1 MPSSTRSLATRRSGN
16 TKLLF
21 TLYHYNLEPMQPA
34 VPRVP
39 QAVLFLAAAKAPKQ
53 LPVECQTPA
62 NSNKTKKSAF
72 LDIFTQFCGIFAEL
86 LPIFLHFWAI
96 LVTFACVP
104 APAPRHPINQPLPEL
119 PRPRTLRS
127 ATALL
132 ALPLKIDLS
141 DNDIPIERL
150 PRADNKLI

>member
-1 MPSSTRSLATRRSGN
+1 MSDTD
-16 TKLLF
+16 KLRQ
-21 TLYHYNLEPMQPA
+21 NE
-34 VPRVP
+34 
-39 QAVLFLAAAKAPKQ
+39 KI
-53 LPVECQTPA
+53 
-62 NSNKTKKSAF
+62 S
-72 LDIFTQFCGIFAEL
+72 IFTQFCGNFAEF
-86 LPIFLHFWAI
+86 LPIFLHFLAI
-96 LVTFACVP
+96 LVTFACAP